1 MGSNLVTIVRN
12 FAISIE
18 TFEPDDHDVQ
28 DACLTP
34 GQHRIMRFDFFS
46 HNAGDTDV
54 LVGSPEDRP
63 DLFVWSAGH
72 GHYHLKDF
80 NEFKLFNTS
89 GEEVVI
95 GHKQALHSVWWT
107 RSRWIRMPAQ
117 TPSLPIA
124 TLIKAYPRGADLYYA
139 GLPCQYIMIDG
150 LPDGDYTLQSTTNS
164 MHIVEEESYSDN
176 TVWSGL
182 RIEGNNVMEIPPP
195 WIPDVAATGDDK
207 LRGDFFRG
215 AAKA

>member
-18 TFEPDDHDVQ
+18 TFGPDDHDVQ

-89 GEEVVI
+89 GEGVVI
-95 GHKQALHSVWWT
+95 GHKQAFCLMDSEQMDPNARPDPQFTDCNTDQGISAGW
-107 RSRWIRMPAQ
+107 
-117 TPSLPIA
+117 
-124 TLIKAYPRGADLYYA
+124 ADLYDA
-139 GLPCQYIMIDG
+139 GLPCQYIVIDG

-164 MHIVEEESYSDN
+164 MHIVEEDSYSDN
-176 TVWSGL
+176 TVWTGL
-182 RIEGNNVMEIPPP
+182 RIEGNNVVEIPPP
-195 WIPDVAATGDDK
+195 WIPDVAATG
-207 LRGDFFRG
+207 GDRLLGDVSRG